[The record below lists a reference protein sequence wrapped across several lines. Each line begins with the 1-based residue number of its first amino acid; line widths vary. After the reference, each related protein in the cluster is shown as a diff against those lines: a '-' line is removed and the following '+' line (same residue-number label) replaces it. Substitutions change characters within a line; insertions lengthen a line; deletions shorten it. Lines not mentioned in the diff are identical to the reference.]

1 MKLLGGIIG
10 GLLIAVILWEAFE
23 TIVLPRRVVR
33 RIRLTRA
40 FYRLT
45 WRPWSALA
53 EHGFSGQLRE
63 TVLSVYGPLSLL
75 VLLTFWA
82 AGLILGF
89 ALLHWLVGSA
99 VRIAD
104 GESGFGTD
112 LYMSGTTFFTLGLG
126 DVTPRTT
133 AARVLTVIQAG
144 MGFGFLALVIGYLP
158 VLYQSFSRREVN
170 ISLLDARAGSP
181 PTAGELLRRHAH
193 DGGMDALAQLLHE
206 WEHWSAELL
215 ESHISYPQLAFFRS
229 QHHNQ
234 SWLSSLTTVLDASA
248 LVMIGVDGAC
258 RRQAELTFAMA
269 RHAAVDLAQVF
280 NTPPAAPA
288 VDRLPPATLANLRAR
303 LARAGLR
310 LREAAAADSELADLR
325 AMYEPYVISL
335 ARYLTLTL
343 PEWMPAEAQPDNWQT
358 TAWEASLVPGAVTGS
373 REEAGHTD
381 RTGSR

>member
-1 MKLLGGIIG
+1 MKLLSGFLGV
-10 GLLIAVILWEAFE
+10 LLIVVILWEAFE
-23 TIVLPRRVVR
+23 TIVLPRRVAR

-40 FYRLT
+40 FYRST

-53 EHGFSGQLRE
+53 RGVLSGSLRE

-126 DVTPRTT
+126 DVTPRTA

-181 PTAGELLRRHAH
+181 PTGGELLRRHAY

-206 WEHWSAELL
+206 WEHWAAELL
-215 ESHISYPQLAFFRS
+215 ESHISYPVLAYFRS

-269 RHAAVDLAQVF
+269 RHAVVDLAQVF

-288 VDRLPPATLANLRAR
+288 ADRLPPAMLSDLRDR

-310 LREAAAADSELADLR
+310 LRDGAAADRELGGLR
-325 AMYEPYVISL
+325 AMYEPYVLSL

-343 PEWMPAEAQPDNWQT
+343 PEWLPADPRPDNWQT
-358 TAWEASLVPGAVTGS
+358 TAWEASLVPGPVTGS
-373 REEAGHTD
+373 REEAGHLD
-381 RTGSR
+381 RTGGG